1 MCVAQIINIVFSFA
15 IIRKKSDLKFILM
28 IEKLEMQA
36 RIILK
41 IEYFI

>member
-1 MCVAQIINIVFSFA
+1 MCVAQIINTVFSLA
-15 IIRKKSDLKFILM
+15 IIKKKSDLKFILM

-36 RIILK
+36 HIILK